1 MFEAYRWHNKSH
13 FDAGTAMQNAAHS
26 LAQAGKAPLVIG
38 SIAAMAILGVLT
50 RLRLNHKG
58 GSRRAKVIPARFRS
72 AVEDAVSSAPRNGPR
87 RRKRKMKMKS
97 AAH

>member
-38 SIAAMAILGVLT
+38 SIAAMAILGMLT
-50 RLRLNHKG
+50 RMRLNHKG
-58 GSRRAKVIPARFRS
+58 GGRRAKVIPARFRS
-72 AVEDAVSSAPRNGPR
+72 AVEDAVSSAPRNGRR
-87 RRKRKMKMKS
+87 RRKRKMKMKA

>member
-38 SIAAMAILGVLT
+38 SIAAMAVLGILT
-50 RLRLNHKG
+50 RMGLNHRG
-58 GSRRAKVIPARFRS
+58 GRGRKAKVIPARFRS
-72 AVEDAVSSAPRNGPR
+72 AVEDAVSSAPRNGR

>member
-38 SIAAMAILGVLT
+38 SIAAMAILGMLT
-50 RLRLNHKG
+50 RMRLNHKG
-58 GSRRAKVIPARFRS
+58 GGRRAKVIPA
-72 AVEDAVSSAPRNGPR
+72 PRNGRR
-87 RRKRKMKMKS
+87 RRKRKMKMKA

>member
-1 MFEAYRWHNKSH
+1 MFEAYRWHKP
-13 FDAGTAMQNAAHS
+13 TAMQHAAHS

-38 SIAAMAILGVLT
+38 SIAAMAILGMLT
-50 RLRLNHKG
+50 RMGINHKG
-58 GSRRAKVIPARFRS
+58 GRGRRAKVIPARFRS
-72 AVEDAVSSAPRNGPR
+72 AVEDAVSSVPRNGRR